1 MTYVR
6 SREESKTRGRNIN
19 RKQKKTNKKMRI
31 IKLLTLLWVNLGLNE
46 VFEQLMHNKTLSV
59 IQYSVPKKC

>member
-19 RKQKKTNKKMRI
+19 RKQKKTNRKMCI
-31 IKLLTLLWVNLGLNE
+31 IKLLTLLWVNLGLTE
-46 VFEQLMHNKTLSV
+46 LF
-59 IQYSVPKKC
+59 